1 MMIDSQQG
9 VEMVAKVA
17 QHWDVV
23 VDGVQIFLCFLIIVY
38 LFRNRSVYKKLKLMN
53 TKNGSGDGFNTLV
66 FTQTI
71 KQQTDQAFANIIET
85 IAVEQDRMESAL
97 KSGPR
102 KNEAFDMSEFQIES
116 NLLDKNEVSRKSE
129 QTIRSDERHLRIQE
143 LAVSG
148 MSAKQISEELKTPL
162 GEVELVLNLINES
175 H

>member
-1 MMIDSQQG
+1 
-9 VEMVAKVA
+9 MVAKVA

-23 VDGVQIFLCFLIIVY
+23 VDGVQIFLCLLIIVY
-38 LFRNRSVYKKLKLMN
+38 LFRNQSVYKKLKLMN

-85 IAVEQDRMESAL
+85 IAVEQDRLESAL
-97 KSGPR
+97 QSGPQ
-102 KNEAFDMSEFQIES
+102 KNETFEISEFHNQS
-116 NLLDKNEVSRKSE
+116 DVLTKNEVYRRSE
-129 QTIRSDERHLRIQE
+129 QTAGDEKRHVRIQN

-162 GEVELVLNLINES
+162 GEVELILNLRS
-175 H
+175 KGL